1 MKANLKP
8 KLILYQSSVNIK
20 PIPIL
25 LIIINLS
32 KICLNTYS
40 NNEITKHCLLKQ
52 LIIFSPLVRLC
63 LDNIVHTFKK
73 YKNTVYVLNRI

>member
-25 LIIINLS
+25 LIVINLS
-32 KICLNTYS
+32 KICLHTYS
-40 NNEITKHCLLKQ
+40 NKEITKQCLLKQ
-52 LIIFSPLVRLC
+52 LIIFSPLVLFC
-63 LDNIVHTFKK
+63 LDNIVHTLKK
-73 YKNTVYVLNRI
+73 YNNTV

>member
-32 KICLNTYS
+32 KTCLHTYS
-40 NNEITKHCLLKQ
+40 NKEITKHCLLKQ
-52 LIIFSPLVRLC
+52 LIIFSPLVLLC
-63 LDNIVHTFKK
+63 LDNIIHTFKK
-73 YKNTVYVLNRI
+73 YNNTV